1 MSGTRVDG
9 RYTLDREV
17 GRGAG
22 GAVWLGR
29 DEVLGRQVAVKRIGL
44 LPGHTGDPERAARE
58 ARLAARINHPHV
70 VSVFDLVQTE
80 DALWLVMEYV
90 DGPSLS
96 AMVAQRGPLAP
107 TAAARL
113 LEPVADALL
122 AAHEQGVVHRDVK
135 PSNILVSDE
144 GGAKLSD
151 FGIARGEQDATLTQ
165 AGLVTGSPAY
175 LAPEVATGVHASSAS
190 DVWAFGATLVHVL
203 TGRPPYH
210 LENGENGPLSVVY
223 RIVHGDP
230 PRPVEAGWLGPL
242 IAMTMTAEPAARPS
256 MAAVRDYL
264 RRAGSAGNEATA
276 TAALP
281 VMAPPPPQPPPP
293 QSPPALAPTPAQSRR
308 RTAPLVFAAALI
320 VTALVAAVLL
330 LGRGDDDPGR
340 NTADGATSTSPTGTT
355 TPSRTAA
362 ELEEFAE
369 TYVRTADEDPA
380 AGFQMLTPAYQ
391 AESTGYDAFWGP
403 LRSPKILEIA
413 ADPAAMTVTYTY
425 TYVFPGKGR
434 QTERVT
440 LKLEEQDGELL
451 IAGAP

>member
-1 MSGTRVDG
+1 MSGTPVDG

-17 GRGAG
+17 GRGAH

-29 DEVLGRQVAVKRIGL
+29 DEVLGRPVAVKRIGL
-44 LPGHTGDPERAARE
+44 LPGHADDPARAARE

-70 VSVFDLVQTE
+70 VSVFDLVQTD

-96 AMVAQRGPLAP
+96 TMVRERGPLSP
-107 TAAARL
+107 SAAAQL
-113 LEPVADALL
+113 LEPVADALV
-122 AAHEQGVVHRDVK
+122 AAHAQGVVHRDVK

-151 FGIARGEQDATLTQ
+151 FGIARGDQDATLTQ
-165 AGLVTGSPAY
+165 TGLVTGSPAY
-175 LAPEVATGVHASSAS
+175 LAPEVATGVLASPAS

-210 LENGENGPLSVVY
+210 LEGGENGPLAVVY

-242 IAMTMTAEPAARPS
+242 VEMTMNADPAARPS
-256 MAAVRDYL
+256 MSEVRDYL
-264 RRAGSAGNEATA
+264 RRADSATTEATA

-281 VMAPPPPQPPPP
+281 AMAPPPPR
-293 QSPPALAPTPAQSRR
+293 PPAPEPLSTPARPHR
-308 RTAPLVFAAALI
+308 RTTPMVVAAALLI
-320 VTALVAAVLL
+320 AALVAAVVLI
-330 LGRGDDDPGR
+330 GRGDDDPGR
-340 NTADGATSTSPTGTT
+340 NAADGAASTSPTGTAAPT
-355 TPSRTAA
+355 RTAG

-380 AGFQMLTPAYQ
+380 AGFRMLTPEYQ
-391 AESTGYDAFWGP
+391 AESPGYEAFWGP
-403 LRSPKILEIA
+403 LRSPRILTIV
-413 ADPAAMTVTYTY
+413 ADPTAMTVTYTY
-425 TYVFPGKGR
+425 SYVFPGKGNR
-434 QTERVT
+434 TEEVT
-440 LKLEEQDGELL
+440 LELEEQDGELL
-451 IAGAP
+451 IAGAA

>member
-1 MSGTRVDG
+1 MSDTRVDG

-29 DEVLGRQVAVKRIGL
+29 DEILGRQVAVKRIGL
-44 LPGHTGDPERAARE
+44 LPGHIDDPARAARE
-58 ARLAARINHPHV
+58 ARLAARINHPNV

-96 AMVAQRGPLAP
+96 TLVRDRGPLAP
-107 TAAARL
+107 DVAARL

-122 AAHEQGVVHRDVK
+122 AAHAQGVVHRDVK

-165 AGLVTGSPAY
+165 TGLVTGSPAY
-175 LAPEVATGVHASSAS
+175 LAPEVATGGHASPAS

-210 LENGENGPLSVVY
+210 LDQAENGPLAVVY
-223 RIVHGDP
+223 RIVHEDP

-242 IAMTMTAEPAARPS
+242 VAMTMTADPVARPS

-264 RRAGSAGNEATA
+264 RRTGSTETDGTA

-281 VMAPPPPQPPPP
+281 VMAPPPPPQEQPDPK
-293 QSPPALAPTPAQSRR
+293 PAGRR
-308 RTAPLVFAAALI
+308 GAPLLLAAALL
-320 VTALVAAVLL
+320 VAALVAAMVLI
-330 LGRGDDDPGR
+330 GGADDPGR
-340 NTADGATSTSPTGTT
+340 NAADGATSSPTDS
-355 TPSRTAA
+355 TPPSHTAG
-362 ELEEFAE
+362 ELENFAT
-369 TYVRTADEDPA
+369 TYVRTAAEDPA

-391 AESTGYDAFWGP
+391 AQSPGYEDFWGP
-403 LRSPKILEIA
+403 LRSPQILEIA

-425 TYVFPGKGR
+425 SYVFPGKDKDKGKR
-434 QTERVT
+434 TEEVT
-440 LKLEEQDGELL
+440 LELEDQDGELL
-451 IAGAP
+451 ISGAR